1 MYELRKNEITK
12 MNHLFRNSFFS
23 YALPL
28 YEHHFKLGSID
39 RVHTLKF
46 YHWDD
51 ASKIGA
57 YYDYVLRRIR
67 KYGLHW
73 GSLTNK
79 KFDNYKEQMKKEE
92 DELVDYFL
100 YEMRKPPSEEKELN
114 SMKI

>member
-1 MYELRKNEITK
+1 MYELRKNEIAK
-12 MNHLFRNSFFS
+12 MKHLFRNSFYS

-28 YEHHFKLGSID
+28 YEYHYKLGRID

-57 YYDYVLRRIR
+57 YYDYVQRRIR

-73 GSLTNK
+73 GLTPK

-92 DELVDYFL
+92 DELVDYFI
-100 YEMRKPPSEEKELN
+100 YEMRKPPSDDKEII